1 MTSEE
6 LEKIK
11 KDHDY
16 CIIPIE
22 KVIGI
27 EDNMPVQGYKLRT
40 INIDSNNGEPCQF
53 VNSDYFRT
61 WGKGVRFEKR
71 LTGEEPTIVEHLKN
85 LIELLEEREKESPS
99 LIWLTAPRKNNGS
112 EEE

>member
-1 MTSEE
+1 MTYEE

-16 CIIPIE
+16 CIIPMENI
-22 KVIGI
+22 IGI
-27 EDNMPVQGYKLRT
+27 EDNMPIQGLKLRT
-40 INIDSNNGEPCQF
+40 INIDANKGESCQF

-61 WGKGVRFEKR
+61 WEK
-71 LTGEEPTIVEHLKN
+71 
-85 LIELLEEREKESPS
+85 
-99 LIWLTAPRKNNGS
+99 ARK

>member
-22 KVIGI
+22 KIIGI

-61 WGKGVRFEKR
+61 WGKGVRFK
-71 LTGEEPTIVEHLKN
+71 KN
-85 LIELLEEREKESPS
+85 FQAKSQQS
-99 LIWLTAPRKNNGS
+99 
-112 EEE
+112 